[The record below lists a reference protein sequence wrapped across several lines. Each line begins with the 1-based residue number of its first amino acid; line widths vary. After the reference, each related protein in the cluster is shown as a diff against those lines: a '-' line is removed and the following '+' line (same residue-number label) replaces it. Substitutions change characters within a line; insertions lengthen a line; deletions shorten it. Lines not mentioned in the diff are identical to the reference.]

1 MSAPLDLCEWLG
13 TATRGLPA
21 QIKARIYDELTAHYQ
36 DAYDEVCA
44 EGGSADD
51 AHQKALARLGD
62 ARLTAK
68 ALRQTHLARRRYA
81 WAMGAALASLLWVVV
96 GALMMG
102 SSLIFS
108 LLAFAL
114 MLVVLRSFKSL
125 LDNPIETIDAP
136 SPITKTNVLKLPGA
150 FPLIEVCTLVII
162 IAGIA
167 GNLDGQHYP
176 STLMLTDPIIFGDYD
191 LYPQEITPVHALIT
205 VAMVGV
211 GIGWLLVSE
220 RLIDQGAA
228 LHRLAPLLRAFIM
241 INGLAMIA
249 AGVALLM
256 RNNDAV
262 ILATLVGAPAGV
274 ARQAL
279 LTLLFYRAAF
289 GVGQQSRPRGLA

>member
-1 MSAPLDLCEWLG
+1 
-13 TATRGLPA
+13 
-21 QIKARIYDELTAHYQ
+21 
-36 DAYDEVCA
+36 
-44 EGGSADD
+44 
-51 AHQKALARLGD
+51 
-62 ARLTAK
+62 
-68 ALRQTHLARRRYA
+68 
-81 WAMGAALASLLWVVV
+81 MGAAIASLLWVVI
-96 GALMMG
+96 GAFMMG
-102 SSLIFS
+102 STLIFS

-114 MLVVLRSFKSL
+114 MLVVLRRFRSL
-125 LDNPIETIDAP
+125 IDNPIEAIDAP
-136 SPITKTNVLKLPGA
+136 SPITKTGVLKLPGA

-167 GNLDGQHYP
+167 GNLDGLHYP

-191 LYPQEITPVHALIT
+191 LYPQEITAVHALIT

-211 GIGWLLVSE
+211 GIGWLLISE

-241 INGLAMIA
+241 INGLAMIL

-262 ILATLVGAPAGV
+262 NLATLVGVPGGF

-289 GVGQQSRPRGLA
+289 GIGQQSRPKGLA